1 MGAMRALLLIL
12 LLAACGRPLT
22 APETDLAAR
31 LFGTTLDVAPVRLY
45 RNGFV
50 GMTEREFPARPR
62 TTCRE
67 RLLPPPEG
75 PTETGRI
82 AGVALGNVIH
92 IRPRIH
98 RPDFARGPDGGM
110 TLGAA
115 MFLAH
120 ELTHAWQWQ
129 NRERTRFT
137 PWRAASEH
145 RPNADPYLFDTGEHP
160 RFLDFAYEQQASI
173 VEEYVCCA
181 TLDPDG
187 ARTRRLHT
195 LLSQEMA
202 PGPMPDVPV
211 FLPWDG
217 VQRRGICS

>member
-1 MGAMRALLLIL
+1 MRVLILIL

-22 APETDLAAR
+22 GPETDLAQR
-31 LFGTTLDVAPVRLY
+31 LFGDTLDVGSVRLVE
-45 RNGFV
+45 NGLV
-50 GMTEREFPARPR
+50 GLTTRQFATRPR

-82 AGVALGNVIH
+82 AGVALGNAIH
-92 IRPRIH
+92 IRPGVH
-98 RPDFARGPDGGM
+98 RPDFARRPDGGM
-110 TLGAA
+110 TLAAA

-129 NRERTRFT
+129 NRERTGFT
-137 PWRAASEH
+137 PWRAAREH
-145 RPNADPYLFDTGEHP
+145 LPGDDPYLFDPGQHP
-160 RFLDFAYEQQASI
+160 RFLDFAFEQQASI

-181 TLDPDG
+181 SLDPDG
-187 ARTRRLHT
+187 ARTARLHA

>member
-1 MGAMRALLLIL
+1 MSLMRALLLIL

-22 APETDLAAR
+22 GHEADLAAR
-31 LFGTTLDVAPVRLY
+31 LFGETLDVAPVRLY
-45 RNGFV
+45 RNGLV
-50 GMTEREFPARPR
+50 GLTERRFASRPR

-75 PTETGRI
+75 PFESGRI
-82 AGVALGNVIH
+82 AGVALGNTLH
-92 IRPRIH
+92 IRPPVH
-98 RPDFARGPDGGM
+98 RDDFARRPDGGM
-110 TLGAA
+110 TLATA

-120 ELTHAWQWQ
+120 ELTHVWQWQ
-129 NRERTRFT
+129 NRERTGFT
-137 PWRAASEH
+137 PLRAASE
-145 RPNADPYLFDTGEHP
+145 RGFGADPYLFEADQHP
-160 RFLDFAYEQQASI
+160 RFLDFAYEQQASV

-187 ARTRRLHT
+187 ARTARLRT
-195 LLSQEMA
+195 LLSQDMT
-202 PGPMPDVPV
+202 PGAMPDVPV